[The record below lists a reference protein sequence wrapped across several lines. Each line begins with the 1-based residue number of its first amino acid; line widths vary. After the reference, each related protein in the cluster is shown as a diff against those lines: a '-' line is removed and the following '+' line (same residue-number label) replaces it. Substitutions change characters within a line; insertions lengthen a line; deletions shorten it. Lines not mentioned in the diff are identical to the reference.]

1 MLACVYSGAV
11 YGVNAFTTEIEVS
24 SGRGEPAIVIVGLPD
39 AAVRESKDRVWTAL
53 GNTGFNLK
61 AGRITI
67 NLAPADIKKEG
78 PAFDL
83 PIAIG
88 ILAAV
93 EKIRMPR
100 MDMADKTPQ
109 QQNRYN

>member
-11 YGVNAFTTEIEVS
+11 YGVNAFTVEIEVS
-24 SGRGEPAIVIVGLPD
+24 SGRGDPSVVIVGLPD

-53 GNTGFNLK
+53 NNSGFNLRL
-61 AGRITI
+61 GRTTI

-83 PIAIG
+83 PIAAG
-88 ILAAV
+88 ILAASNV
-93 EKIRMPR
+93 VPR
-100 MDMADKTPQ
+100 LQTTKPISKGDQP
-109 QQNRYN
+109 